1 MQLDLAANVQGN
13 ISINAI
19 DQPLEPIMQRVVQQV
34 GAIYEVVG
42 NTIKVR
48 LDQPFWKSYEI
59 DYVNVVKHINDLTV
73 MKMSVGNVAGTASSS
88 GEDASKFTLESS
100 ATHDFWQTLK
110 TNISAMARLENQSA
124 STQTTDT
131 ANTDV
136 AEEATSTEGEQSSV
150 LTNVMTNKE
159 AGMLTVYTTDNQH
172 QQIQRY
178 LQTILHRTN
187 KQVLIEATVIE
198 VELSDQYQAGV
209 DWSALKSTAQGTSDI
224 GQNLLGTNLSTN
236 PNFSVNVSSLGD
248 WNFNLGIKMLQQF
261 GDAKVLSSPKIMA
274 MNNQAALLKVVNNE
288 VYFTVDVNRETATAT
303 SAGITTFETTVHTV
317 PVGFMMHV
325 TPFISEDEISL
336 NIRPTLSRI
345 VGYVNDPNPDLAR
358 ENVVSQVPII
368 QEREM
373 DSVLRLRNRQTAI
386 IGGLIQDTNDKSRTG
401 IPGLSQIPWLGD
413 LFSYRDDRVTK
424 SELIIFIR
432 PIIVYNPDVN
442 HGDLQG
448 LKPFMQTQSN

>member
-1 MQLDLAANVQGN
+1 
-13 ISINAI
+13 
-19 DQPLEPIMQRVVQQV
+19 
-34 GAIYEVVG
+34 
-42 NTIKVR
+42 
-48 LDQPFWKSYEI
+48 
-59 DYVNVVKHINDLTV
+59 
-73 MKMSVGNVAGTASSS
+73 
-88 GEDASKFTLESS
+88 
-100 ATHDFWQTLK
+100 
-110 TNISAMARLENQSA
+110 
-124 STQTTDT
+124 
-131 ANTDV
+131 
-136 AEEATSTEGEQSSV
+136 
-150 LTNVMTNKE
+150 
-159 AGMLTVYTTDNQH
+159 
-172 QQIQRY
+172 
-178 LQTILHRTN
+178 
-187 KQVLIEATVIE
+187 
-198 VELSDQYQAGV
+198 
-209 DWSALKSTAQGTSDI
+209 
-224 GQNLLGTNLSTN
+224 
-236 PNFSVNVSSLGD
+236 
-248 WNFNLGIKMLQQF
+248 
-261 GDAKVLSSPKIMA
+261 
-274 MNNQAALLKVVNNE
+274 
-288 VYFTVDVNRETATAT
+288 
-303 SAGITTFETTVHTV
+303 
-317 PVGFMMHV
+317 MMHV